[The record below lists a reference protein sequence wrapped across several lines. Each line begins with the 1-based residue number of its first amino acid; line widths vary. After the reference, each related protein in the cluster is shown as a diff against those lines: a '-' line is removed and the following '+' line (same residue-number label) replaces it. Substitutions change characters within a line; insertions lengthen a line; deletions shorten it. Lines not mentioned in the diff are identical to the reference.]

1 MKAEEEAELHSPP
14 HHLLG
19 AVRTAEQRQAGAEA
33 QFAWQL
39 LLSSCHCK
47 AFN

>member
-19 AVRTAEQRQAGAEA
+19 AVRTPEQRRAEA
-33 QFAWQL
+33 QLAWQL